1 MRKRI
6 PRAARATAY
15 LPFWLFLAFLPTAKA
30 ESVLVDPAQ
39 MLSTAKRID
48 FVGRNDFSV
57 EKNGQGSFLRSVPQ
71 KSASGLYQPAEL
83 DGAELTR
90 IRWRWRVDQLHETA
104 DVRKLATEDFGAM
117 VMFVF
122 GKPSIINRD
131 VPTLGYVWTAT
142 PVPNG
147 TIVRSQRYKS
157 LAYIQLRSR
166 ADVGRVRVEERD
178 VAADYRSVFG
188 KEPGELKF
196 IAVFNDNDQ
205 TNEAVSTLFGAI
217 VDARR

>member
-1 MRKRI
+1 MS
-6 PRAARATAY
+6 A
-15 LPFWLFLAFLPTAKA
+15 AKA

-57 EKNGQGSFLRSVPQ
+57 ERTTQGSFLRSVPRS
-71 KSASGLYQPAEL
+71 SASGLYQPVEL
-83 DGAELTR
+83 EGAELTR
-90 IRWRWRVDQLHETA
+90 IRWRWRVDKLHETA

-142 PVPNG
+142 PAANETV
-147 TIVRSQRYKS
+147 IRSQRYKT
-157 LAYIQLRSR
+157 LAYIQLRGR
-166 ADVGRVRVEERD
+166 ADVGRLSVEERD

-205 TNEAVSTLFGAI
+205 TNEAASALFGAI
-217 VDARR
+217 VDAR